1 MRILVVDDLEEARE
15 LTEAALISAGYSD
28 VVTAD
33 SAWEALH
40 ILDVWRPS
48 FNVVLLDIMMP
59 KVNGIDTC
67 ARIRNNPRYADL
79 TVIMLTSLDNM
90 DSLAD
95 AFAVGAT
102 DYITKPFTRQELVVR
117 VKTAVKPKTNI

>member
-1 MRILVVDDLEEARE
+1 MRILVVGDLEEARE

-95 AFAVGAT
+95 SFAVGAT
-102 DYITKPFTRQELVVR
+102 DYITKPFTRQDLVVR